1 MRKGLTIFLGI
12 IIVIV
17 VIAVVGIL
25 SFNKQ
30 YKELLEEV
38 DIEYAA
44 IEKIDMSQIE
54 DGEYCYR
61 FGKIPVFANVKVIID
76 DHKIVSITMSE
87 QSSGPGY
94 EALETIDRI
103 LLKQETKVDAVTGA
117 TTSSKVIMI
126 ATYKALMERDS

>member
-1 MRKGLTIFLGI
+1 MKKGLVIFLGV

-17 VIAVVGIL
+17 IVAVIAMI

-30 YKELLEEV
+30 YQDLLKEV
-38 DIEYAA
+38 DMEYS
-44 IEKIDMSQIE
+44 EIDNIDLTQIN
-54 DGEYCYR
+54 DGEYSAR
-61 FGKIPVFANVKVIID
+61 FGKIPVIADLKVKVED
-76 DHKIVSITMSE
+76 NRIVSITMVE

-103 LLKQETKVDAVTGA
+103 IEKQQPKVDVVTGA

-126 ATYKALMERDS
+126 AVKKALNQE